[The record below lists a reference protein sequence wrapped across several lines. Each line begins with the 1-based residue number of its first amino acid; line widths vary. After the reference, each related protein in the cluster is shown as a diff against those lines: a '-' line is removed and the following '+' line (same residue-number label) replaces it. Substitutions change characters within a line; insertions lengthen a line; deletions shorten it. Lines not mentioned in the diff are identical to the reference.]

1 MTLLKNYAFPII
13 LLSSIS
19 AGAVVGLFLGKS
31 ADAVKPVGDLFLN
44 LLFTAVVPVVFFS
57 IASSIAAMT
66 NLQRLGKIL
75 GYMMLV
81 FVATGVIASVVML
94 VGITLFPPA
103 DGVSIQLAPMPLP
116 KQDNLLA
123 QIVSAF
129 TVSDFGNLLSK
140 KNMLALIVFAVLTG
154 LATASVGESG
164 KAFATLLLAGNEV
177 MMKLIRFVMYLAPV
191 GLAAYFAWLTGA
203 FGQELLGS
211 MARAMALY
219 YPVSLL
225 YFVVGFSLYALW
237 AGGSN
242 ALKRFWQNIVPPM
255 LVGLGTG
262 SSIAA
267 IPANLDAAAKS
278 GVPKDVRDIVI
289 PIGATIH
296 MDGSCLSAILKIA
309 LLYAIYERNLYDPVA
324 LLTAIGV
331 ALLSGMVMSGVPGG
345 GYIGEVL
352 IISLYGFPPET
363 LPILTLIGTLV
374 DPIATMVNSIGD
386 NVASMMVAKLVG
398 GGDSAKNFQE
408 TPTSDAVSVEQ

>member
-13 LLSSIS
+13 LLLSIT
-19 AGAVVGLFLGKS
+19 AGALIGLFLGRS
-31 ADAVKPVGDLFLN
+31 ADAVKPIGDLFLN

-57 IASSIAAMT
+57 IASAIATMSDV
-66 NLQRLGKIL
+66 QRLGKIL

-81 FVATGVIASVVML
+81 FVATGVIASIVML
-94 VGITLFPPA
+94 VGVTLFPPA
-103 DGVSIQLAPMPLP
+103 NGVSIQLAPMPLP

-123 QIVSAF
+123 QMVSAF
-129 TVSDFGNLLSK
+129 TVSDFSNLLSK

-164 KAFATLLLAGNEV
+164 KAFAMFLLAGNDV
-177 MMKLIRFVMYLAPV
+177 MMKLIRFVMFLAPV
-191 GLAAYFAWLTGA
+191 GLAAYFAWLSGV
-203 FGQELLGS
+203 FGKELLGS

-219 YPVSLL
+219 YPISLL
-225 YFVVGFSLYALW
+225 YFVAGFSLYALW
-237 AGGSN
+237 AGGGD

-309 LLYAIYERNLYDPVA
+309 VLFGIYQRDLLEPLVW
-324 LLTAIGV
+324 LTAVGV
-331 ALLSGMVMSGVPGG
+331 ALLSGMVMSGIPGG

-352 IISLYGFPPET
+352 IVSLYGFPPET
-363 LPILTLIGTLV
+363 LPVLTLIGTLV
-374 DPIATMVNSIGD
+374 DPTATMVNSIGD

-398 GGDSAKNFQE
+398 SASPTENFQE
-408 TPTSDAVSVEQ
+408 TLTSDDVSVEQ

>member
-13 LLSSIS
+13 LLLSIT
-19 AGAVVGLFLGKS
+19 AGALIGLFLGRS
-31 ADAVKPVGDLFLN
+31 ADAVKPIGDLFLN

-57 IASSIAAMT
+57 IASAIATMSDV
-66 NLQRLGKIL
+66 QRLGKIL

-81 FVATGVIASVVML
+81 FVATGVIASIVML
-94 VGITLFPPA
+94 VGVTLFPPA
-103 DGVSIQLAPMPLP
+103 NGVSIQLAPMPLP

-123 QIVSAF
+123 QMVSAF

-164 KAFATLLLAGNEV
+164 KAFAMFLLAGNDV
-177 MMKLIRFVMYLAPV
+177 MMKLIRFVMFLAPV
-191 GLAAYFAWLTGA
+191 GLAAYFAWLSGV
-203 FGQELLGS
+203 FGKELLGS

-219 YPVSLL
+219 YPISLL
-225 YFVVGFSLYALW
+225 YFVAGFSLYALW
-237 AGGSN
+237 AGGGN

-309 LLYAIYERNLYDPVA
+309 VLFGIYQRDLLEPLAW
-324 LLTAIGV
+324 LTAVGV
-331 ALLSGMVMSGVPGG
+331 ALLSGMVMSGIPGG

-352 IISLYGFPPET
+352 IVSLYGFPPET
-363 LPILTLIGTLV
+363 LPVLTLIGTLV
-374 DPIATMVNSIGD
+374 DPTATMVNSIGD

-398 GGDSAKNFQE
+398 SASPTENFQE
-408 TPTSDAVSVEQ
+408 TLTSDDVSVEQ